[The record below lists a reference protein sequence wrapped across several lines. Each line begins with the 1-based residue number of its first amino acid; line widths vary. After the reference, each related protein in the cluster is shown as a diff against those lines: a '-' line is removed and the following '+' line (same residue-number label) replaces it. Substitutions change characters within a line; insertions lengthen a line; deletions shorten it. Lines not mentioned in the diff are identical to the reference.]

1 MLNRRRR
8 KDHNCQAALRIY
20 AFEVRGGLLCDCENF
35 AEDLLEALF
44 WCPAAGDKH
53 LSPGL

>member
-20 AFEVRGGLLCDCENF
+20 AFEVRGLLCDCENF
-35 AEDLLEALF
+35 AEDLLEALV

>member
-20 AFEVRGGLLCDCENF
+20 AFEVRGLLCDCENF